1 MSSAEILLGTVPGW
15 SSKHV
20 EILESNWI
28 TTANQV
34 VAIAATASG
43 LSHMAEQLGVN
54 DREMKKLVDLARQ
67 ALPSEVAADL
77 EREADTSQFPLG
89 ARLDPPTKR

>member
-1 MSSAEILLGTVPGW
+1 MSDAEIPLATVQGWPPEHVQILGN
-15 SSKHV
+15 
-20 EILESNWI
+20 NWI

-34 VAIAATASG
+34 VAIAATPSG
-43 LSHMAEQLGVN
+43 VSHMAAQLGVN

-77 EREADTSQFPLG
+77 ERDVDTSQFPLG
-89 ARLDPPTKR
+89 AKIDPPTKR